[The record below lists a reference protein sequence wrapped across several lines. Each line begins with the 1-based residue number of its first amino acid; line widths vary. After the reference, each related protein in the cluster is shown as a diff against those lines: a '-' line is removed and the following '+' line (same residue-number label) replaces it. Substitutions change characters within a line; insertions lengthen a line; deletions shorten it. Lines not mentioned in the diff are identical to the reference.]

1 MWVGEMGVWYSWP
14 GQQGDTL
21 VMRWGWG
28 QLSNRGQEGDTLVMR
43 WGWGHLS
50 NRGQEWDTLVMRWG
64 WGHLSNR
71 GQEGD
76 ILVMSWGWGHLS
88 NRGQEGDTLV
98 IYTSPEHYHC
108 QSIST
113 PSSHSIT
120 LTRTLSSCTE
130 HYQIWTEHLQTIV
143 FCRALSNDSV
153 LSKPDSV
160 LCKPESVLVQLDRVL
175 AW

>member
-1 MWVGEMGVWYSWP
+1 MGSEMCIRDRDDIMLQYDAATRLVKKYLGTKVELVLP
-14 GQQGDTL
+14 GRSSDEQTEAKPTIVNVVHFL
-21 VMRWGWG
+21 A
-28 QLSNRGQEGDTLVMR
+28 
-43 WGWGHLS
+43 
-50 NRGQEWDTLVMRWG
+50 
-64 WGHLSNR
+64 
-71 GQEGD
+71 
-76 ILVMSWGWGHLS
+76 ILMTSDL
-88 NRGQEGDTLV
+88 
-98 IYTSPEHYHC
+98 YTSPEHYHC

-130 HYQIWTEHLQTIV
+130 HYRIWTEHLQTIV

>member
-1 MWVGEMGVWYSWP
+1 MFFILFSIEFVANHALLEALNLSRITHFWCKFLCPKKAAGVNVLTYSNSV
-14 GQQGDTL
+14 L
-21 VMRWGWG
+21 IVFLLLL
-28 QLSNRGQEGDTLVMR
+28 LSIVY
-43 WGWGHLS
+43 
-50 NRGQEWDTLVMRWG
+50 
-64 WGHLSNR
+64 
-71 GQEGD
+71 
-76 ILVMSWGWGHLS
+76 
-88 NRGQEGDTLV
+88 
-98 IYTSPEHYHC
+98 YTSPEHYHC

-113 PSSHSIT
+113 PSSSIT